1 MNVENSSPR
10 GFDWGCIWNPW
21 QRTLLLFFV
30 GLCPAPGQTH
40 LAEGGLMWSA
50 DASLAGNSL
59 LGWQCL
65 LLDYVSSCFDMAQ
78 LRIMCSSHSLF
89 LPAVALFFSSKDF
102 LADLQSL
109 TLSEPETLQITH
121 KVLPAQSAGIAD
133 RYELFHLSNPQ
144 HTCSHSGW
152 VSGDFRVLKVSV
164 ELHIIQV
171 CESENAA
178 RPFLRADREC
188 QDLCLPTSIHHSLV
202 CPKTL
207 LFFINS
213 FICKRPGSS
222 CCLCCHIPGSPRLID

>member
-30 GLCPAPGQTH
+30 RLCPALGQTH

-121 KVLPAQSAGIAD
+121 KVLPSQSASIAD

-152 VSGDFRVLKVSV
+152 VSGDFRVLKSQCGVARHPGLWIRKCREALFACWQRVSRPV
-164 ELHIIQV
+164 FAYIHSSQLGVSKNVVVLH
-171 CESENAA
+171 
-178 RPFLRADREC
+178 
-188 QDLCLPTSIHHSLV
+188 
-202 CPKTL
+202 
-207 LFFINS
+207 
-213 FICKRPGSS
+213 
-222 CCLCCHIPGSPRLID
+222 